1 MIENFKTESKRYSL
15 LHMKNKGDIEDL
27 NKNKQIEKIKNV
39 FKDNDVDGKNKQE
52 NEIINQQIFNLNFNS
67 KNIEPFSNFSLIK
80 NSIENEKFDQIYQN
94 KKEKFS
100 PSKKTNHLNNNDI
113 IVDNSNNYV
122 GEENSRNKDMISNEI
137 KKDLN
142 KNNFN
147 EDILNV
153 TQDQMK
159 IFDDEVNKLYNSHKK
174 NIQLKIFQINHP
186 YLHNIKFINNNIEK
200 ISSLMNKEERIFP
213 ILKKQKSILKKIQE
227 NNMSRSNSSLDK
239 NTNDSMENSMTN
251 KNIKS
256 NRLNFRKSSIKNK
269 LDLFH
274 PHTRKNNNNS
284 LDNYSSSENIK
295 NNLSEK
301 MNLKQRKHINF
312 KPFTLQQYKNKYEN
326 NNNIKI
332 LLGGLGANLGGEE
345 WNKKKKI
352 LERKKQ
358 YSEYIKNDNEFII
371 LNKKKIK
378 LKNYKNEEVKTITSK
393 KDSEFSND
401 SNNCYKHKIFKTE
414 NNIINHKKIQLP
426 LINQRFN
433 SNSKIKLKRKSDYN
447 SINKMNQ
454 ENDFEGSEKDLKQ
467 LIKQYEE
474 YNEKLKL

>member
-1 MIENFKTESKRYSL
+1 
-15 LHMKNKGDIEDL
+15 
-27 NKNKQIEKIKNV
+27 
-39 FKDNDVDGKNKQE
+39 
-52 NEIINQQIFNLNFNS
+52 
-67 KNIEPFSNFSLIK
+67 
-80 NSIENEKFDQIYQN
+80 
-94 KKEKFS
+94 
-100 PSKKTNHLNNNDI
+100 
-113 IVDNSNNYV
+113 
-122 GEENSRNKDMISNEI
+122 
-137 KKDLN
+137 
-142 KNNFN
+142 
-147 EDILNV
+147 
-153 TQDQMK
+153 
-159 IFDDEVNKLYNSHKK
+159 
-174 NIQLKIFQINHP
+174 
-186 YLHNIKFINNNIEK
+186 
-200 ISSLMNKEERIFP
+200 MNKEERIFP

-378 LKNYKNEEVKTITSK
+378 LKNHKNEEVKTITSK

>member
-186 YLHNIKFINNNIEK
+186 YLHNIKFIN
-200 ISSLMNKEERIFP
+200 
-213 ILKKQKSILKKIQE
+213 
-227 NNMSRSNSSLDK
+227 SSLDK

-378 LKNYKNEEVKTITSK
+378 LKNHKNEEVKTITSK

-401 SNNCYKHKIFKTE
+401 SNNCYKNKIFKTE

>member
-174 NIQLKIFQINHP
+174 NIQLKIFQIN
-186 YLHNIKFINNNIEK
+186 I
-200 ISSLMNKEERIFP
+200 
-213 ILKKQKSILKKIQE
+213 
-227 NNMSRSNSSLDK
+227 
-239 NTNDSMENSMTN
+239 
-251 KNIKS
+251 
-256 NRLNFRKSSIKNK
+256 
-269 LDLFH
+269 
-274 PHTRKNNNNS
+274 
-284 LDNYSSSENIK
+284 
-295 NNLSEK
+295 
-301 MNLKQRKHINF
+301 
-312 KPFTLQQYKNKYEN
+312 
-326 NNNIKI
+326 
-332 LLGGLGANLGGEE
+332 
-345 WNKKKKI
+345 
-352 LERKKQ
+352 
-358 YSEYIKNDNEFII
+358 
-371 LNKKKIK
+371 
-378 LKNYKNEEVKTITSK
+378 
-393 KDSEFSND
+393 
-401 SNNCYKHKIFKTE
+401 
-414 NNIINHKKIQLP
+414 
-426 LINQRFN
+426 
-433 SNSKIKLKRKSDYN
+433 
-447 SINKMNQ
+447 
-454 ENDFEGSEKDLKQ
+454 
-467 LIKQYEE
+467 
-474 YNEKLKL
+474 

>member
-39 FKDNDVDGKNKQE
+39 FKDNYVDGKIKQE

-67 KNIEPFSNFSLIK
+67 KNIEPSSNFSLIK

-147 EDILNV
+147 EDMLNV

-213 ILKKQKSILKKIQE
+213 ILKKQKSI
-227 NNMSRSNSSLDK
+227 
-239 NTNDSMENSMTN
+239 
-251 KNIKS
+251 
-256 NRLNFRKSSIKNK
+256 
-269 LDLFH
+269 
-274 PHTRKNNNNS
+274 
-284 LDNYSSSENIK
+284 
-295 NNLSEK
+295 
-301 MNLKQRKHINF
+301 
-312 KPFTLQQYKNKYEN
+312 
-326 NNNIKI
+326 
-332 LLGGLGANLGGEE
+332 
-345 WNKKKKI
+345 
-352 LERKKQ
+352 
-358 YSEYIKNDNEFII
+358 
-371 LNKKKIK
+371 
-378 LKNYKNEEVKTITSK
+378 
-393 KDSEFSND
+393 
-401 SNNCYKHKIFKTE
+401 
-414 NNIINHKKIQLP
+414 
-426 LINQRFN
+426 
-433 SNSKIKLKRKSDYN
+433 
-447 SINKMNQ
+447 
-454 ENDFEGSEKDLKQ
+454 
-467 LIKQYEE
+467 
-474 YNEKLKL
+474 